1 MPFSTSRANSA
12 NLIDFFSLCRF
23 QCVHFVWLLRTN
35 FRWMNFYWFI
45 CLFVQPLPFVR
56 EYVINT
62 SVAYMQSDHKILLAK
77 TIGFIWN
84 NGKWFKNQK
93 KTTNTDQMSKLCLK
107 WQFIIIINQTKTPEK
122 NQQFQNNITKFGI
135 INYYYGMHMEVCMG
149 KNEAIFHS
157 PFVSFKHFYH
167 FFFEIYSK
175 CNNFLP
181 IENRLYIV
189 RVHICAAYRQKWNG
203 MKKTQNRFE
212 WNVNIEFYA

>member
-93 KTTNTDQMSKLCLK
+93 K
-107 WQFIIIINQTKTPEK
+107 
-122 NQQFQNNITKFGI
+122 NNKYRSNEQIVFKMTV
-135 INYYYGMHMEVCMG
+135 YYYYKSN
-149 KNEAIFHS
+149 KNA
-157 PFVSFKHFYH
+157 
-167 FFFEIYSK
+167 
-175 CNNFLP
+175 
-181 IENRLYIV
+181 R
-189 RVHICAAYRQKWNG
+189 
-203 MKKTQNRFE
+203 KKSTISEQHYQIRN
-212 WNVNIEFYA
+212 Y